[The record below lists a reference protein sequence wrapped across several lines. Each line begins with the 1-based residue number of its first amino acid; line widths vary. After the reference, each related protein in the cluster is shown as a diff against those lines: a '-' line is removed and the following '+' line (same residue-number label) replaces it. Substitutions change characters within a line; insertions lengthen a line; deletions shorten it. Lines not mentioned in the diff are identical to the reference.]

1 MANDLIL
8 FDNSFEVKHNKI
20 LSYVYSNTIFEKKT
34 DLEYFIYCLSELY
47 RIPIFVPV
55 LNAIITQLK
64 RGNAVFKV
72 QPLKSYDRV
81 LGHCTTATKEVR
93 SQESTFKNGIFSK
106 HYTIV
111 IKKIIPDIIIHEIG
125 HAVEHISGINVN
137 GDFKKALYE
146 DLRLNNTHLLQVKSA
161 VKDIMEQQLKNY
173 KLENHMAELFARYF
187 ELVAMSREVG
197 DWGDYQFYYNDIIN
211 YFMNTTTWVNNILIP
226 ILNKNTDD
234 DVAALA
240 NDFVANLKPYKK
252 EWVRNNRS
260 RFADVDDMNNKWVE
274 SITKGREDAEVA
286 KSFEKFF
293 EGKEINKLDNGV
305 EYFEFKKNK

>member
-187 ELVAMSREVG
+187 ELVAMSRLPVLL
-197 DWGDYQFYYNDIIN
+197 QRYN
-211 YFMNTTTWVNNILIP
+211 
-226 ILNKNTDD
+226 
-234 DVAALA
+234 
-240 NDFVANLKPYKK
+240 
-252 EWVRNNRS
+252 
-260 RFADVDDMNNKWVE
+260 
-274 SITKGREDAEVA
+274 
-286 KSFEKFF
+286 
-293 EGKEINKLDNGV
+293 
-305 EYFEFKKNK
+305 